1 MRSSTTAHPNNAH
14 FNKAKPLNSEHNNSA
29 PDSVVTAH
37 GLRKQFGDFVAVDG
51 ISFEVPRGQCI
62 GLLGPN
68 GAGKTTTMR
77 MLMGLSTVSD
87 GELKVLGCDAR
98 RLSRTEVARIG
109 LVPQDD
115 NLDPDLSVRMNLVV
129 YGRYFGVDRAT
140 INARVP
146 QLLEFMQLTDR
157 ADARVMQL
165 SGGMRRRLII
175 ARALVADPELVVLD
189 EPTTGLDPQAR
200 VLIWKQLLALRARG
214 VTLLLTTH
222 YMDEAQRL
230 CDRIIVID
238 HGHILDTGTPAELIE
253 RHVKGH
259 VFEVQKPLAEGF
271 DESAWDCEDI
281 GDSLLVYAEDA
292 RSFTDSVP
300 AATEYLHRQANLEDV
315 FLRLTGRALREV

>member
-1 MRSSTTAHPNNAH
+1 MINEPASLDNTSDNIQTGARQTAEPIVSA
-14 FNKAKPLNSEHNNSA
+14 KA
-29 PDSVVTAH
+29 
-37 GLRKQFGDFVAVDG
+37 LRKRFGDFTAVDG

-87 GELKVLGCDAR
+87 GELQVLGCDAR
-98 RLSRTEVARIG
+98 KLSRAELARIG

-115 NLDPDLSVRMNLVV
+115 NLDPDLSVRMNLEV

-140 INARVP
+140 VRARVP
-146 QLLEFMQLTDR
+146 ELLEFMQLSDR

-175 ARALVADPELVVLD
+175 ARALVANPELVVLD

-200 VLIWKQLLALRARG
+200 VLIWKQLIALRKRG

-238 HGHILDTGTPAELIE
+238 HGRILDSGTPDELIE

-259 VFEVQKPLAEGF
+259 VFEVQKPFVDGF

-281 GDSLLVYAEDA
+281 GDSVLVYAEDA
-292 RSFTDSVP
+292 KAFVDTVPTD
-300 AATEYLHRQANLEDV
+300 TQYLHRHANLEDV